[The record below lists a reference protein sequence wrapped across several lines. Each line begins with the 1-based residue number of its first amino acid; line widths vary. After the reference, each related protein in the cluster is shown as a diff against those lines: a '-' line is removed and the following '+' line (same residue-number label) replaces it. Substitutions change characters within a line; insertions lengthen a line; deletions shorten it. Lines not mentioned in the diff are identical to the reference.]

1 MCRHLAY
8 LGPPATL
15 RSVIVD
21 PPHGLYRQAWAPR
34 YQGCGAINAD
44 GFGVG
49 WYPDGEAEPAR
60 YRQSM
65 PIWADESFPDIAR
78 LTSTGALLAAVRNAT
93 PGTSGGAAAVAPFR
107 HGRWLFSH
115 NGAVDGWPASTA
127 GLAAALPAVSLLELE
142 ARVDSALMWALV
154 LHRLRQGLRPAQA
167 LACTAEALQAAGVT
181 GRLNFLLTD
190 GREIAATAAG
200 HSLYYRRRAGA
211 VTVASE
217 PGDDEAGWTE
227 IPRAAL
233 VTATTEE
240 VSVTPL
246 PLLEAVI
253 TGSTAVHETPEIPET
268 PGTPETSDGRTAI
281 R

>member
-8 LGPPATL
+8 LGPPVTL

-78 LTSTGALLAAVRNAT
+78 LTSAGALLAAVRNAT

-127 GLAAALPAVSLLELE
+127 GLAAELPAVSLLELE

-154 LHRLRQGLRPAQA
+154 LHRLRQGLRPTQA
-167 LACTAEALQAAGVT
+167 LAGTAEALRAAGVT

-217 PGDDEAGWTE
+217 PDDDAAGWTE
-227 IPRAAL
+227 VPRAAL
-233 VTATTEE
+233 VTVTTEE

-246 PLLEAVI
+246 PVLEAVI
-253 TGSTAVHETPEIPET
+253 TGSTAVHETPEIPV
-268 PGTPETSDGRTAI
+268 PPQTSDGRTAI

>member
-34 YQGCGAINAD
+34 HQGCGAINAD

-65 PIWADESFPDIAR
+65 PIWADESFLDVAR
-78 LTSTGALLAAVRNAT
+78 LTSAGALLAAVRNAT
-93 PGTSGGAAAVAPFR
+93 PGASAGPAAVAPFR

-115 NGAVDGWPASTA
+115 NGAVDGWPASAA
-127 GLAAALPAVSLLELE
+127 GLAATLPALSLLELE
-142 ARVDSALMWALV
+142 ARVDSALLWALV
-154 LHRLRQGLRPAQA
+154 LDRLRQGLGLAQA
-167 LACTAEALQAAGVT
+167 LAATADALQAAGVT

-190 GREIAATAAG
+190 GREIAATTAG
-200 HSLYYRRRAGA
+200 HSLYCRRQAGG

-217 PGDDEAGWTE
+217 PSDNEPGWIE
-227 IPRAAL
+227 IPRGSL

-240 VSVTPL
+240 VSVTPS
-246 PLLEAVI
+246 PVLESVI
-253 TGSTAVHETPEIPET
+253 TGSTAVHETPENPED
-268 PGTPETSDGRTAI
+268 PGIWETSDGRTAF